1 MNPLKDANCLY
12 DAGTLAVKS
21 SSFKYKTQLY
31 EMNHLLETALLQKEL
46 EEVTYKPEKGTKFQ
60 IHERGKIRY
69 ITSNTMRDKTVNH
82 VLCDEIVMPSIEKYL
97 IYDNSASQKGKG
109 TSFTRKRLEENL
121 HSYYRKYGTNDGYI
135 LLMDF
140 SGYYAN
146 IPHDKCKDILY
157 KMVFSNGNITEEP
170 TRTVIENIFK
180 SYEIDVSYM
189 DNKEIESLYNEK
201 VDPMMNQNIPKE
213 LLTGEKML
221 KKGTDIGNQLAQ
233 AIGITFPYRID
244 NYVKIVRGCKFYAR
258 YTDDSY
264 IISKDKDFLLD
275 VLGGIKEIAKKHG
288 IILNE
293 KKTRIMKLSSFFRFM
308 QIGYSLTE
316 TGKVI
321 KKINPKN
328 VRRERI
334 KLKKYKKLLDKEE
347 MTYQEIENYFKSWIC
362 TYWKLMSHQQLY
374 NMNALYEELFGKEIK
389 WKKKNSRLHW
399 LMVHSSPDFR

>member
-1 MNPLKDANCLY
+1 MNPLIDANCLY
-12 DAGTLAVKS
+12 DAGTLAIKS
-21 SSFKYKTQLY
+21 SSFKYKTQWY

-46 EEVTYKPEKGTKFQ
+46 KDGIYKPEQGTKFQ

-82 VLCDEIVMPSIEKYL
+82 VLCDQIVTPSIGKYL

-109 TSFTRKRLEENL
+109 TSFARKRLEEHL

-157 KMVFSNGNITEEP
+157 KMVFRDGFEEEP

-189 DNKEIESLYNEK
+189 EDDEIESLYNRK
-201 VDPMMNQNIPKE
+201 VDPMMNQNVPKE

-221 KKGTDIGNQLAQ
+221 RKGADIGNQLAQ
-233 AIGITFPYRID
+233 EIGITFPYRID
-244 NYVKIVRGCKFYAR
+244 NYVKIVRGCKYYAR

-264 IISKDKDFLLD
+264 IISKDRDFLVDILS
-275 VLGGIKEIAKKHG
+275 GIKEIAKEHG

-293 KKTRIMKLSSFFRFM
+293 RKTRIVKISSFFRFM
-308 QIGYSLTE
+308 QIGYSLTD
-316 TGKVI
+316 TGRVI
-321 KKINPKN
+321 RKINPKN
-328 VRRERI
+328 VKRERV
-334 KLKKYKKLLDKEE
+334 KLKKYKKLLDKKE
-347 MTYQEIENYFKSWIC
+347 MSYADIENCFKSWIC

-374 NMNALYEELFGKEIK
+374 NMNALYKELFGKEIK
-389 WKKKNSRLHW
+389 WKTKNSRLHW
-399 LMVHSSPDFR
+399 LMEHRSPNFR